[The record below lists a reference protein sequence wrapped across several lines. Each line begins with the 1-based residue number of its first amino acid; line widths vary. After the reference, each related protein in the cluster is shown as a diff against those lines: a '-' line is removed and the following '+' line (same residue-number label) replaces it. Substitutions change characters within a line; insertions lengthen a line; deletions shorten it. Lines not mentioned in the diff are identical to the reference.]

1 MAAQKEDL
9 RITLNL
15 AGRQIGF
22 GKEFLRLVRASGPF
36 TEDEAN
42 RLVVL
47 ATAIAE
53 HEVHRYP
60 DFNELLEVVCAAL
73 HRVSRDRKSGAYH
86 LPVEYV
92 TELQD
97 AGLTIAR
104 ALDAL
109 KWLHEGFLRWKREVR
124 CEPATEERDTD
135 MYWQAVR
142 ELIAALKG
150 PWGAALLLQP
160 KCLRI
165 AIRCAWHCRMRQPE
179 DFRGAFGIAA
189 AYDEFGF
196 DESELMEIFSGAQY
210 GGMVGFGIGLSM
222 DAITK
227 PEVLAIVRSGTGIR
241 GLPPEEQVRL
251 INAAVAIRGQVRPER
266 FLRTA
271 TALGIEAA
279 AALHA
284 LTDDPS
290 LAMRANA
297 VRERRGWPL
306 SEYLAAYAD
315 LRALPMSFEQF
326 VMLTERW
333 DLPALRAV
341 ATTYPDAT
349 LLCRLT
355 KIGLVSAIARA
366 AVVGIPQAALA
377 RFEGALLRYLKPRPD
392 AEWCDAARAF
402 EQWNGN
408 AERSDAYLALPATLR
423 DHPVISTL
431 AERGDDV
438 VLRDQQL
445 LKLVVTVADAGHVVD
460 LELLREFQ
468 RVGTWPNSRSMAL
481 VYGIALQFRTA
492 DEMVD
497 AAVRRAAEA
506 FDRLSPRKCA
516 RAIRDQGYFRYAVL
530 GEQRAAAAAEPTSV
544 GSDREL
550 AAPTPSGIKRVRRP
564 SGPVVANDAAPPAG
578 VVPLTD
584 LRTLHAQL
592 DLRGLVPARVDAETV
607 TALIVY
613 GLCDLGKAS
622 PYAGNNGLP
631 ERHVLRNTS
640 RKYSSEPDVRERA
653 WQWLQAVGIAVHPR
667 GRGNQAVFALD
678 LGDAHDRPEA
688 REIARRTR
696 SFLTWFQEQTRR

>member
-1 MAAQKEDL
+1 MAVGKEL
-9 RITLNL
+9 LY
-15 AGRQIGF
+15 AVSQVGRQIGL
-22 GKEFLRLVRASGPF
+22 GKEFLRLVRASGQI
-36 TEDEAN
+36 TEAESN
-42 RLVVL
+42 RLVTL

-53 HEVHRYP
+53 HEAHRHEDP
-60 DFNELLEVVCAAL
+60 GELLEVVCAAL

-92 TELQD
+92 TELQN

-109 KWLHEGFLRWKREVR
+109 QWLHEGFQRWKKEVR
-124 CEPATEERDTD
+124 CEPAAEGQETD
-135 MYWQAVR
+135 MYWQAVW

-150 PWGAALLLQP
+150 PWGAALLLKP
-160 KCLRI
+160 KCLHT

-222 DAITK
+222 GAITRS
-227 PEVLAIVRSGTGIR
+227 EVLAIVRSGTGIR

-251 INAAVAIRGQVRPER
+251 INAAIAMREQVRPDR
-266 FLRTA
+266 FLRTV
-271 TALGIEAA
+271 TALGVEAA
-279 AALHA
+279 VALHA
-284 LTDDPS
+284 LTDDSS
-290 LAMRANA
+290 LAIRADT
-297 VRERRGWPL
+297 VRKRRGWPL
-306 SEYLAAYAD
+306 SEYLDVYAD
-315 LRALPMSFEQF
+315 LRALPMSLEQF

-333 DLPALRAV
+333 DLPALRTV
-341 ATTYPDAT
+341 ATTYRDAA
-349 LLCRLT
+349 LLCHLT
-355 KIGLVSAIARA
+355 KIGSVSAIARA
-366 AVVGIPQAALA
+366 AVVEVPQAALV
-377 RFEGALLRYLKPRPD
+377 RFEDALLRYLKPRPD
-392 AEWCDAARAF
+392 VAWCDAARAF
-402 EQWNGN
+402 EQWNGS

-423 DHPVISTL
+423 DHPATRIL
-431 AERGDDV
+431 IERGDDA

-445 LKLVVTVADAGHVVD
+445 LALVVTIADAGHVVD

-468 RVGTWPNSRSMAL
+468 RVGTWPNPESLRR
-481 VYGIALQFRTA
+481 VYGLAQQFRATRVPPDVA
-492 DEMVD
+492 T
-497 AAVRRAAEA
+497 RRAAEA
-506 FDRLSPRKCA
+506 NDRLSPRKCA
-516 RAIRDQGYFRYAVL
+516 RAIRDRGYFRYEVL
-530 GEQRAAAAAEPTSV
+530 GERPIVTTADRSSV
-544 GSDREL
+544 VPE
-550 AAPTPSGIKRVRRP
+550 APTPSSASSDSKRVRRP
-564 SGPVVANDAAPPAG
+564 SGPMVAHDVAPPAG
-578 VVPLTD
+578 GASLTD
-584 LRTLHAQL
+584 LRTLHERI
-592 DLRGLVPARVDAETV
+592 DLRSLVPARVDAEMAA
-607 TALIVY
+607 ALIVY

-640 RKYSSEPDVRERA
+640 RKYPSEPGARERA

-678 LGDAHDRPEA
+678 LSDAHDSPEA